1 MIGPAFPQV
10 LDAARAGAPWAFEVL
25 YRELV
30 GPVTGYLRLHG
41 AAEPDDLASEV
52 FIGVLTG
59 VGGFTGDEAG
69 FRAWVFTIAHRRLA
83 DSWRRASRRPSLA
96 DADVHD
102 DPATTALPGGDAE
115 DEALASLGTSR
126 VHDLCA
132 RLPRDQRAVVL
143 LRVLGDLSV
152 DEVARVLGKTPAS
165 VKALQRRGLLTLSAQ
180 CRDDRATPGGSPAM
194 TETR

>member
-10 LDAARAGAPWAFEVL
+10 LDAARTGAPWALETL
-25 YRELV
+25 YRELA

-52 FIGVLTG
+52 FVGVLTG
-59 VGGFTGDEAG
+59 IGRFAGDEAG

-83 DSWRRASRRPSLA
+83 DSWRRASRRPALA
-96 DADVHD
+96 DVDVHD
-102 DPATTALPGGDAE
+102 DTTTAGLPGGDAE
-115 DEALASLGTSR
+115 EEALASLGTSR

-132 RLPRDQRAVVL
+132 QLPRDQRAVVL

-152 DEVARVLGKTPAS
+152 DEVSRVLGKTPAS

-180 CRDDRATPGGSPAM
+180 CRDDRATPRTSPAM

>member
-10 LDAARAGAPWAFEVL
+10 LEAARTGAPWALEAL
-25 YRELV
+25 YRELA

-52 FIGVLTG
+52 FVGVLTG
-59 VGGFTGDEAG
+59 VGGFVGDEAG

-83 DSWRRASRRPSLA
+83 DSWRRASRRPALA
-96 DADVHD
+96 DVDVHD
-102 DPATTALPGGDAE
+102 HAATAALTGGDAE
-115 DEALASLGTSR
+115 EEALASLGTSR

-132 RLPRDQRAVVL
+132 RLPREQRAVVL

-152 DEVARVLGKTPAS
+152 AEVARVLGKTPAS
-165 VKALQRRGLLTLSAQ
+165 VKALQHRGLLTLSAQ
-180 CRDDRATPGGSPAM
+180 CGDDRATPRASAAM